1 MFDVDIV
8 SLVASTS
15 AWYFNFIK
23 NNAIH
28 VCFFVHQVIGVL
40 LIVKIYALVD
50 FHPFASPSQST
61 ALKPKSFSQSIVHK
75 KTQNVWCL

>member
-15 AWYFNFIK
+15 AWYFDFIK

-50 FHPFASPSQST
+50 FHSFASPPPICSTKTKKFQSVNC
-61 ALKPKSFSQSIVHK
+61 P
-75 KTQNVWCL
+75 